1 MPKLVS
7 SDHGFQEGLNRRMH
21 LYTFFDF
28 DGHRIAD
35 NIEHKYQPKYL
46 YKAESKRSQTLRFSS
61 APASWTSILFLD
73 QPDRGNLLR
82 PGYFF

>member
-1 MPKLVS
+1 VKYAIRTA
-7 SDHGFQEGLNRRMH
+7 ETAINKGLNRRMH

-61 APASWTSILFLD
+61 APARPVGHQFFFLIN
-73 QPDRGNLLR
+73 PIG
-82 PGYFF
+82 GIY